1 MIVPPQ
7 DVREAVRIGQQ
18 RMSINLAFW
27 GEEACTNGRFICKS
41 EARGAEAGGAAED
54 WQWKGS
60 LPLWDGGGGGAGQAA
75 PVALSLREI
84 ERPWAALGEG
94 VADEG
99 EGSGDGG
106 AAGSGSLSQLRVGE
120 LMRLGQQRGVADEAL
135 DRAMESDD
143 ARAALTALLTMGEE

>member
-99 EGSGDGG
+99 EGSGE
-106 AAGSGSLSQLRVGE
+106 SGPLSGLRVGE

-143 ARAALTALLTMGEE
+143 ARAALTALLTVG

>member
-99 EGSGDGG
+99 EGPGDGG
-106 AAGSGSLSQLRVGE
+106 LRVGE

-143 ARAALTALLTMGEE
+143 ARAALTALLTMG

>member
-1 MIVPPQ
+1 MVVPPQ

-60 LPLWDGGGGGAGQAA
+60 LPLWDGGGGGAGQAS
-75 PVALSLREI
+75 PVALSLQEI

-99 EGSGDGG
+99 EGLGDMEPK
-106 AAGSGSLSQLRVGE
+106 LSELRVGE

-143 ARAALTALLTMGEE
+143 ARAALTALLTVG

>member
-75 PVALSLREI
+75 PIALSLQEI

-99 EGSGDGG
+99 EGPGDG
-106 AAGSGSLSQLRVGE
+106 AAGLGELRVGE

-143 ARAALTALLTMGEE
+143 ARAALTALLTMG

>member
-60 LPLWDGGGGGAGQAA
+60 LPLWDGGGDEAGQAA
-75 PVALSLREI
+75 PVAPSLREI

-99 EGSGDGG
+99 EPGPLSG
-106 AAGSGSLSQLRVGE
+106 LRVGE
-120 LMRLGQQRGVADEAL
+120 LMRLGQERGVAEETL

-143 ARAALTALLTMGEE
+143 AKAALLALLG